1 MPAGGG
7 GQNWQNL
14 AYVVYGC
21 PLTVPHLI
29 SYILDAGKGKTG
41 EVSEYVSVKN
51 IDCSSMSICEAD
63 VILIDSLQEGNEYVL
78 SLEVKDTNGET
89 TIVES
94 ILQATSATGPFI
106 G

>member
-1 MPAGGG
+1 
-7 GQNWQNL
+7 
-14 AYVVYGC
+14 
-21 PLTVPHLI
+21 
-29 SYILDAGKGKTG
+29 
-41 EVSEYVSVKN
+41 
-51 IDCSSMSICEAD
+51 MSICEAD